1 MSPSAHL
8 VSGLPS
14 TTLIVIDVQQG
25 VDSNVVSVEYLLI
38 LPDEAFND
46 PYYLNRERSTPNLEP
61 NITSLLAAFRA
72 QGLPIIHIHHVNT
85 KNDSSLWYEATRPTG
100 VLPMEYVAPKDDEL
114 VLRKY
119 SKSSAFGAFLVSDGT
134 TSLSEVLDARGIKT
148 VILVGISSAHCVNST
163 ARSASDLG
171 LSVVVVG
178 DATATH
184 ASDAVDFGGTK
195 GDGRDG
201 ISWGAE
207 TAHAVSMAQL
217 QGEFADVVTTTEVLK
232 YL

>member
-14 TTLIVIDVQQG
+14 TALIVIDVQQ
-25 VDSNVVSVEYLLI
+25 
-38 LPDEAFND
+38 AFND

-61 NITSLLAAFRA
+61 NITLLAAFRA

-119 SKSSAFGAFLVSDGT
+119 NKSSAFGAFLVSDGT
-134 TSLSEVLDARGIKT
+134 TSLAKCLMREDQDRDSCRD
-148 VILVGISSAHCVNST
+148 ILRSRTGRSLSSGTRQQHTLRMLWN
-163 ARSASDLG
+163 
-171 LSVVVVG
+171 
-178 DATATH
+178 
-184 ASDAVDFGGTK
+184 FGGAK

>member
-14 TTLIVIDVQQG
+14 TALIVIDVQQ
-25 VDSNVVSVEYLLI
+25 
-38 LPDEAFND
+38 AFND

-61 NITSLLAAFRA
+61 NITSLLTAFRA

-119 SKSSAFGAFLVSDGT
+119 SKSSAFGAFLLSDGT
-134 TSLSEVLDARGIKT
+134 TSLAEVLDARGIKT

-171 LSVVVVG
+171 LLVVVVG

-184 ASDAVDFGGTK
+184 ASDAVDFGGAK

-201 ISWGAE
+201 ISWAAE